1 MKLLFLFLL
10 LIACTFNKGIHDD
23 SQKYC
28 TNENG
33 KKQFCIEYSFKKIK
47 KSPDIDFTAPMIL
60 PDSIVLDIVNKFNAI
75 ECDMYIN
82 KEKSVNNKC
91 WITNVRF
98 EGVYISA
105 QTARN
110 KLDRYYCFS
119 NDSLSCKSIFEITI
133 DDSPNESFI
142 GSGYKFLYDYDSK
155 KISLK
160 GRFIK

>member
-1 MKLLFLFLL
+1 
-10 LIACTFNKGIHDD
+10 
-23 SQKYC
+23 
-28 TNENG
+28 
-33 KKQFCIEYSFKKIK
+33 
-47 KSPDIDFTAPMIL
+47 
-60 PDSIVLDIVNKFNAI
+60 
-75 ECDMYIN
+75 MYIN
-82 KEKSVNNKC
+82 KEKSVNNRC